1 MRITDSENIARQV
14 KGENVTVEYNG
25 KKKNKKDGLFYSV
38 FTFTIECD
46 IRPCSRVK
54 AKKRD
59 NIYYKVSCLLS
70 ESSRVFV
77 GFESNPKSFYNL
89 VGDFGAFAGD
99 FGAISFEFDEVI
111 STVGKLVV
119 KCRYK
124 KFPNPDEFVEIFN
137 TKNFHCSTYTSY
149 IDQSYNLEIYEDN
162 EQ

>member
-46 IRPCSRVK
+46 IRPCSRVR

-59 NIYYKVSCLLS
+59 DRYYKVSCLLS
-70 ESSRVFV
+70 ESSMVFV
-77 GFESNPKSFYNL
+77 GFESNPKSFYNF
-89 VGDFGAFAGD
+89 VGD

-124 KFPNPDEFVEIFN
+124 KFPNPDKFVEIFN
-137 TKNFHCSTYTSY
+137 TKNFHCSTYTSS
-149 IDQSYNLEIYEDN
+149 INQSYNLEIYEDN
-162 EQ
+162 GQ